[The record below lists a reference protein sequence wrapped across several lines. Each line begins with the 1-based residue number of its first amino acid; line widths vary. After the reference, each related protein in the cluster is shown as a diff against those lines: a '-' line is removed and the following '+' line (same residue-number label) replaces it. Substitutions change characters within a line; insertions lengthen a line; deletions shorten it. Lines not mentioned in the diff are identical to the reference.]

1 MQIDG
6 PSNLAY
12 AKDNLEMA
20 VARGDR
26 KIQKELESLIR
37 RYEMREAIS
46 NLDRA
51 VFGSFLRRTYRL
63 FRPFVVERFAFNSRS
78 VPAVNIQMKE
88 ELSE

>member
-1 MQIDG
+1 
-6 PSNLAY
+6 
-12 AKDNLEMA
+12 MA

-26 KIQKELESLIR
+26 EIQKELKSLIR

-51 VFGSFLRRTYRL
+51 VLGSFLRKTYRL
-63 FRPFVVERFAFNSRS
+63 FRPFIVERFAFNSRS
-78 VPAVNIQMKE
+78 VPTVNIQMKE